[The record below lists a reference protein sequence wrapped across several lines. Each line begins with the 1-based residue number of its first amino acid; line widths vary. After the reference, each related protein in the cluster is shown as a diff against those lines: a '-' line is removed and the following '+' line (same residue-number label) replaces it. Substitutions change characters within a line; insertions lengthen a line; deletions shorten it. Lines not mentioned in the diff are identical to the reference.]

1 MQLAADL
8 RPALRSLAQR
18 PAVTLVVILILALGI
33 GANSA
38 MFSVVHAVLL
48 APLPFERP
56 AELAM
61 VWLDNRVQGWPRDI
75 TSYPNLLDWREA
87 RSFAALAAYASRRVA
102 LTSGGEPIE
111 VEAVLASAN
120 LFTTLGVAPELG
132 RGFTS
137 EEEQEG
143 RDRVVVLS
151 NGLWQRR
158 FGADRGLVGRTID
171 LAGTPHTVVGVMPRQ
186 FDFPRD
192 TEVWTPLAPGAGARQ
207 ARGNLWLYVVG
218 RLAPGVG
225 LETAQAE
232 LSGIAAR
239 LERDYPDTNQG
250 LGVNLVPLQTDLVG
264 EVRPA
269 LLVLL
274 AAVVAVLLIACAN
287 LANLLL
293 ARASDRERD
302 FALRSAL
309 GAPPGRLLVQ
319 LLLESVLLALA
330 GGAAGVLL
338 AAWAAPLLLRWGA
351 RELPRLPEGGLDLPV
366 LAFTLLV
373 SLATGIAF
381 GLAPAL
387 HLARARLTEG
397 LREGGRGSVGAR
409 KAARLRGTLVAAEIA
424 LAMVLLTGAGLLMRS
439 LDRLSR
445 VDMGLAAAGRLS
457 FRLQLP
463 ASTYREGA
471 DVRRFA
477 ETLLARLEALPGV
490 ESVGTASAL
499 LIGRLPNATNVTVE
513 GVAVQGVEDQRAVAL
528 DAVSEH
534 LFEAAGIPLRRGRFF
549 DSTDTPEATPVA
561 IINQAME
568 RQYWHGQDALG
579 RRFKYGDEASQDA
592 WRTVVGVVADTRRS
606 GADQEVMPASFLP
619 LAQMPLR
626 RMTVVIAAA
635 GDPLAL
641 APAVE
646 REVSRLDKALPVS
659 DVATLEQVLDER
671 LSARRFQAFVLA
683 LFAAVALALAVVG
696 IYGVVSYHVE
706 LRTQEIGVRMA
717 LGAPAERILRM
728 VVGQVLALAL
738 PGLAVG
744 LAGAL
749 VLTRFL
755 RSLLFGVS
763 ASDPAT
769 FATVAAL
776 LAAVAVAAGLP
787 PARRAARL
795 DPVEVLRRE

>member
-1 MQLAADL
+1 
-8 RPALRSLAQR
+8 
-18 PAVTLVVILILALGI
+18 
-33 GANSA
+33 
-38 MFSVVHAVLL
+38 
-48 APLPFERP
+48 
-56 AELAM
+56 
-61 VWLDNRVQGWPRDI
+61 
-75 TSYPNLLDWREA
+75 
-87 RSFAALAAYASRRVA
+87 
-102 LTSGGEPIE
+102 
-111 VEAVLASAN
+111 
-120 LFTTLGVAPELG
+120 
-132 RGFTS
+132 
-137 EEEQEG
+137 
-143 RDRVVVLS
+143 
-151 NGLWQRR
+151 
-158 FGADRGLVGRTID
+158 
-171 LAGTPHTVVGVMPRQ
+171 
-186 FDFPRD
+186 
-192 TEVWTPLAPGAGARQ
+192 
-207 ARGNLWLYVVG
+207 
-218 RLAPGVG
+218 
-225 LETAQAE
+225 
-232 LSGIAAR
+232 
-239 LERDYPDTNQG
+239 
-250 LGVNLVPLQTDLVG
+250 
-264 EVRPA
+264 
-269 LLVLL
+269 
-274 AAVVAVLLIACAN
+274 
-287 LANLLL
+287 
-293 ARASDRERD
+293 
-302 FALRSAL
+302 
-309 GAPPGRLLVQ
+309 
-319 LLLESVLLALA
+319 
-330 GGAAGVLL
+330 
-338 AAWAAPLLLRWGA
+338 
-351 RELPRLPEGGLDLPV
+351 
-366 LAFTLLV
+366 
-373 SLATGIAF
+373 
-381 GLAPAL
+381 
-387 HLARARLTEG
+387 
-397 LREGGRGSVGAR
+397 
-409 KAARLRGTLVAAEIA
+409 VAAEIA